1 MFKKR
6 IENLSKATKKILD
19 FTKET
24 FSEMSKEDRLEEIM
38 TRIQNLNI
46 QGEEYETLAKKINS
60 LSERINTLKEI
71 ESEFLSNLDSIDS
84 PTKESMML
92 KIELKTKLEVTYEEL
107 YSLISERDALEKQA
121 KESKNKYIKEFS
133 SLNKLLNKNNNEEL
147 LQKRSVSSDVR
158 SFKER
163 FEEAVNRFTIE
174 LFEIKDSTRNPMVTV
189 GNVQIYE
196 DSSIVEAKF
205 DIEDGIFLVSVSSI
219 ADSIKIG
226 LYQNGN
232 IIEIGKGE
240 NFSAIKWDNDDFGN
254 HFIVKFFDQLIEAKK
269 ELEKQ
274 ESLFL
279 GCEKPKHL
287 YLAY

>member
-24 FSEMSKEDRLEEIM
+24 FSEMSKEERLEEI
-38 TRIQNLNI
+38 TNRIQNLNI
-46 QGEEYETLAKKINS
+46 QGEEYETLANKINS
-60 LSERINTLKEI
+60 LSQRINTLKEI
-71 ESEFLSNLDSIDS
+71 ESEFLSNLDNIDS

-107 YSLISERDALEKQA
+107 YSLISERDVLEKQA

-147 LQKRSVSSDVR
+147 LQKRSVLFDDR

-174 LFEIKDSTRNPMVTV
+174 LFEIKDSTNNPMVTL
-189 GNVQIYE
+189 GNIQIYE
-196 DSSIVEAKF
+196 DGSIVEAKF
-205 DIEDGIFLVSVSSI
+205 DIEEGIFLVSVSSI

-240 NFSAIKWDNDDFGN
+240 NFSAIQWKNDDFGN
-254 HFIVKFFDQLIEAKK
+254 HFIVKFFDELNEAKK
-269 ELEKQ
+269 ELDKQ
-274 ESLFL
+274 ENLYL
-279 GCEKPKHL
+279 GFEKPKHL
-287 YLAY
+287 HLAY